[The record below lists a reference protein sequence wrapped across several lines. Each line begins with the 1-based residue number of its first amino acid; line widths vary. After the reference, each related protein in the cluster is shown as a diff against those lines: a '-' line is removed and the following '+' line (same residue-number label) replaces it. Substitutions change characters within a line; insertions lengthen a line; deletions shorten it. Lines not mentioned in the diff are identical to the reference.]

1 MDRIAGLRMGADDY
15 VVKPI
20 SRGELSARIE
30 SVLRRSRTTRQS
42 SNGQSL
48 YFGSLRIDTLTRE
61 VENDGELIDLT
72 TKEFDLLAFLSSSPR
87 QVFSRQQLLQ
97 HVWSS
102 SSEWQDD
109 ATVTEHIRRVRRKI
123 EVDPDHPRIITTV
136 RGVGYRFEPPSRSD
150 SI

>member
-1 MDRIAGLRMGADDY
+1 MT
-15 VVKPI
+15 
-20 SRGELSARIE
+20 
-30 SVLRRSRTTRQS
+30 RRAM
-42 SNGQSL
+42 NGQSI

-97 HVWSS
+97 HVWAS

-109 ATVTEHIRRVRRKI
+109 ATVSERIRRVRCKI
-123 EVDPDHPRIITTV
+123 EVDPDHPQIITTV
-136 RGVGYRFEPPSRSD
+136 RGVGYRFEPPSRPEGD
-150 SI
+150 